1 MPRTA
6 TAVKVGKRNI
16 ELSNLKKVL
25 FPDDRIIKAELIE
38 YYLKVAPTLLRHVKG
53 RPLSFV
59 RYPDGISGEA
69 FFQKNRQDWAPE
81 WIDHVALGVEEKI
94 DYVLATEEATLV
106 WLANLACIEIH
117 QMHCRAP
124 HFDRPDYIVFDLD
137 PPENFP
143 FKRVVEIALD
153 LRAHVESLGYHA
165 FVKTTGGKGV
175 HVVTPIEP
183 KWGFDQV
190 FQAASAAA
198 KPFVESHGD
207 STTLHIK
214 KEQRKGR
221 VLVDIYRNR
230 PSQTIVSAYSVRGRA
245 RAPVA
250 MPLQWDQLVS
260 VGDPNVF
267 NLRTALEH
275 LLREG
280 DAWEAMGAYAAGLH
294 TERRASASPVKK
306 TRAEVPESL
315 KVYATKR
322 SFRKT
327 PEPPPEP
334 ATDAGNA
341 FVLHRHHASHLHYDL
356 RLERE
361 GALKSW
367 AVPKGLPPRPGIK
380 RLAVQTEDHPVSYL
394 SFEGTIPKGEYGGG
408 AMWIFASGKY
418 EITKDKKDSFYFRL
432 QSRALTAEYRL
443 IHTKDKEWL
452 LERLDNPQ
460 VDYLHD
466 TVEPMLTQSRNDVP
480 EAPDYLYEVKWD
492 GIRAM
497 VSLDEG
503 QLMLRSRNQRD
514 ITRYFPELLIP
525 DQAFRAT
532 CGLFDTEIVCLDP
545 EGKPVFEH
553 SVWRLLQTGESGIA
567 RAKAKHPAVCYVF
580 DCLYLDGRAILNEPL
595 TRRRE
600 WMADAIRQNE
610 VYRTSESFDEGLP
623 LFEAAKRMGLE
634 GIMAKERDSPYV
646 PGKRTSYWY
655 KIKARQTIECIIIG
669 YTRGKGDREA
679 SFGALHLARYQG
691 ERLKYM
697 GKVGSGFD
705 EQRLKTIFAEINKIK
720 PSKRP
725 VEEKPLDDAQSV
737 WLDPRLVC
745 EVRYASFTTE
755 GTLREPVF
763 VRMRPDL
770 VPEDCRSDT

>member
-1 MPRTA
+1 
-6 TAVKVGKRNI
+6 
-16 ELSNLKKVL
+16 
-25 FPDDRIIKAELIE
+25 
-38 YYLKVAPTLLRHVKG
+38 
-53 RPLSFV
+53 
-59 RYPDGISGEA
+59 
-69 FFQKNRQDWAPE
+69 
-81 WIDHVALGVEEKI
+81 
-94 DYVLATEEATLV
+94 
-106 WLANLACIEIH
+106 
-117 QMHCRAP
+117 
-124 HFDRPDYIVFDLD
+124 
-137 PPENFP
+137 
-143 FKRVVEIALD
+143 
-153 LRAHVESLGYHA
+153 
-165 FVKTTGGKGV
+165 
-175 HVVTPIEP
+175 
-183 KWGFDQV
+183 
-190 FQAASAAA
+190 
-198 KPFVESHGD
+198 
-207 STTLHIK
+207 
-214 KEQRKGR
+214 
-221 VLVDIYRNR
+221 
-230 PSQTIVSAYSVRGRA
+230 
-245 RAPVA
+245 
-250 MPLQWDQLVS
+250 
-260 VGDPNVF
+260 
-267 NLRTALEH
+267 
-275 LLREG
+275 
-280 DAWEAMGAYAAGLH
+280 
-294 TERRASASPVKK
+294 
-306 TRAEVPESL
+306 
-315 KVYATKR
+315 
-322 SFRKT
+322 
-327 PEPPPEP
+327 
-334 ATDAGNA
+334 
-341 FVLHRHHASHLHYDL
+341 
-356 RLERE
+356 
-361 GALKSW
+361 
-367 AVPKGLPPRPGIK
+367 GIK

-580 DCLYLDGRAILNEPL
+580 DCLYLDGRATLNEPL

>member
-6 TAVKVGKRNI
+6 TPVKVGKRTI

-25 FPDDRIIKAELIE
+25 FPDDQIVKAELIE

-69 FFQKNRQDWAPE
+69 FFQKNRQDWAPD
-81 WIDHVALGVEEKI
+81 WIDHVPLGGEEKI
-94 DYVLATEEATLV
+94 DYILATEEATLV

-190 FQAASAAA
+190 FEAASAAA
-198 KPFVESHGD
+198 KPFVEAHGD

-214 KEQRKGR
+214 KDQHKGR

-260 VGDPNVF
+260 IGDP
-267 NLRTALEH
+267 
-275 LLREG
+275 
-280 DAWEAMGAYAAGLH
+280 
-294 TERRASASPVKK
+294 
-306 TRAEVPESL
+306 
-315 KVYATKR
+315 
-322 SFRKT
+322 
-327 PEPPPEP
+327 
-334 ATDAGNA
+334 NA

-553 SVWRLLQTGESGIA
+553 SVWRLLQTGDSGIA

-600 WMADAIRQNE
+600 WMADAIRRND
-610 VYRTSESFDEGLP
+610 VYRTSESFDEGGP
-623 LFEAAKRMGLE
+623 LYEAAKEMGLE
-634 GIMAKERDSPYV
+634 GIMAKERHSPYV

-655 KIKARQTIECIIIG
+655 KIKARQTTECIIIG
-669 YTRGKGDREA
+669 YTLGKGDREA

-705 EQRLKTIFAEINKIK
+705 EQRLKAIFAELKKIK

-737 WLDPRLVC
+737 WLEPRLVC

-763 VRMRPDL
+763 VRLRPDL